1 MTAPESSSSKR
12 KPRLAKS
19 KRRTA
24 PPAERAE
31 VTEKQAGPRRGLT
44 RAAKA
49 DKSAGR
55 RKAAPAEEA
64 ASPQP
69 EPGNGAW
76 WAF

>member
-1 MTAPESSSSKR
+1 MTTPDSSSPKT
-12 KPRLAKS
+12 KPRLTKG
-19 KRRTA
+19 KRQTT
-24 PPAERAE
+24 PVAEGAD
-31 VTEKQAGPRRGLT
+31 VAEKQASLRSGLT

-55 RKAAPAEEA
+55 RKATPAEEA